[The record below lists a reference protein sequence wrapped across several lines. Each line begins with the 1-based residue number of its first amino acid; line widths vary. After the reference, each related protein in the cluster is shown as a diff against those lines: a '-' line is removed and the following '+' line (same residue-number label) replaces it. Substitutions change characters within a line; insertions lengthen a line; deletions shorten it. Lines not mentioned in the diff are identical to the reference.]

1 MRFWDT
7 SAVVP
12 LLVFEDASRIC
23 LSLLAEDLGL
33 VVWWGTRLE
42 CASAL
47 ARLERSGASVHP
59 ARERLDVL
67 ATAWAE
73 VEPTEPL
80 RRTAVRLLRVHPLR
94 AADALQLAAAVV
106 WSEGAP
112 GMPFV
117 TLDDR
122 LADAADREGFRVI
135 QPSNATHA
143 QPAGDP

>member
-1 MRFWDT
+1 VRFWDT
-7 SAVVP
+7 SAIVP
-12 LLVFEDASRIC
+12 LLVVQNASRAC

-47 ARLERSGASVHP
+47 ARLERVGASVQP

-80 RRTAVRLLRVHPLR
+80 RQTAMRLLRVHPLR

-112 GMPFV
+112 DLPFV
-117 TLDDR
+117 TLEER
-122 LADAADREGFRVI
+122 LADAADREGFHVI
-135 QPSNATHA
+135 QPSATTHA
-143 QPAGDP
+143 QPADDP

>member
-12 LLVFEDASRIC
+12 LLVVEDASRAC

-47 ARLERSGASVHP
+47 ARLEGVGASVQP

-94 AADALQLAAAVV
+94 AADALQLAAAVI

-112 GMPFV
+112 DMPFV
-117 TLDDR
+117 TLDER
-122 LADAADREGFRVI
+122 LANAADREGFRVI
-135 QPSNATHA
+135 QPSTTTHA
-143 QPAGDP
+143 QPADDP

>member
-1 MRFWDT
+1 
-7 SAVVP
+7 VP
-12 LLVFEDASRIC
+12 LLVVEDASRAC

-47 ARLERSGASVHP
+47 ARLERVGASVQP

-94 AADALQLAAAVV
+94 AADALQLAAAVI

-112 GMPFV
+112 DMPFV
-117 TLDDR
+117 TLDER
-122 LADAADREGFRVI
+122 LANAADREGFRVI
-135 QPSNATHA
+135 QPSTTTHA
-143 QPAGDP
+143 QPADDP

>member
-1 MRFWDT
+1 
-7 SAVVP
+7 VV
-12 LLVFEDASRIC
+12 EDASRAC

-47 ARLERSGASVHP
+47 ARLERSGASVQP
-59 ARERLDVL
+59 ARDRLDVL

-94 AADALQLAAAVV
+94 AADALQLAAAVI

-117 TLDDR
+117 TMDGR

-135 QPSNATHA
+135 QPSTTTHS

>member
-1 MRFWDT
+1 
-7 SAVVP
+7 VP
-12 LLVFEDASRIC
+12 LLVVEDASRAC

-47 ARLERSGASVHP
+47 ARLEGVGASVQP

-94 AADALQLAAAVV
+94 AADALQLAAAVI

-112 GMPFV
+112 DMPFV
-117 TLDDR
+117 TLDER
-122 LADAADREGFRVI
+122 LANAADREGFRVI
-135 QPSNATHA
+135 QPSTTTHA
-143 QPAGDP
+143 QPADDP